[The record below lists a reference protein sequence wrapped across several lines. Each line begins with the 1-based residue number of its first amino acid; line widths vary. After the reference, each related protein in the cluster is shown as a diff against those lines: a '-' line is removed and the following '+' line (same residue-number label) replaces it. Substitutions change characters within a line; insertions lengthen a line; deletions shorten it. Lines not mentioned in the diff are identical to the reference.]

1 MKTTHAAILPLIALS
16 VALPTF
22 ASASGT
28 PGKSRRDAPNP
39 AGYSVHAT
47 RRDSPDD
54 FNAFL
59 NRCSLE
65 ERVSLMQA
73 LMGFENEHLS
83 RHHFGLLSGLK
94 DWTDYAS
101 RKKDATPERPIRP
114 KTFNDVPPETV
125 VDAIRRGILPESCVS
140 PAAIRKELQWT
151 CCSKLRFHALNHRK
165 VNYHKEAL
173 QWVCEKRGIP
183 KSPVRNLS
191 TYELE
196 RKFVERY
203 FAQVWD
209 SLKPAQKAE
218 LLRKIEKSSKSTI
231 ANKAGIAAMS
241 GGAAMAALGTTV
253 AFTGFAFYTTMST
266 VIASAAGWVGATL
279 PFSAYTGASTT
290 VAVCAGPVGWCI
302 AGAGLAGGAVL
313 ASWPDSQRTANFVV
327 AAHLIK
333 ARWAARDGIETVM
346 PPRVGKNG
354 IPAPIVPKGFVRAG
368 NCKTGRPVDV
378 PIPTSRPIKRIL
390 IAGADG
396 TAALN
401 TVVLVEEGKKTEY
414 PLSVRLSPGETR
426 LIELGGRRKATGIRV
441 SSGGKGTFDVYVH

>member
-1 MKTTHAAILPLIALS
+1 MKTLRTILIPLSVLS
-16 VALPTF
+16 VAVPAF
-22 ASASGT
+22 AGA
-28 PGKSRRDAPNP
+28 PGSDRKTIP
-39 AGYSVHAT
+39 AKPVAEVYSVHAT
-47 RRDSPDD
+47 RRDNSCD
-54 FNAFL
+54 FNVFL
-59 NRCSLE
+59 NSCSLE

-83 RHHFGLLSGLK
+83 RHFFGLLAGLE

-101 RKKDATPERPIRP
+101 REKDATPERPIRP

-151 CCSKLRFHALNHRK
+151 CFSKLRYHAMDHRK

-183 KSPVRNLS
+183 KSLVRNLS

-209 SLKPAQKAE
+209 TLTPAQRAK
-218 LLRKIEKSSKSTI
+218 LLRRIEKSSKSTI

-253 AFTGFAFYTTMST
+253 AFSGFAFYTTMST

-313 ASWPDSQRTANFVV
+313 AGWPDSQRTANFVV

-333 ARWAARDGIETVM
+333 ARRAARDGIRTVM
-346 PPRVGKNG
+346 PPRVTKDGNRV
-354 IPAPIVPKGFVRAG
+354 PVVPKGFVRAG
-368 NCKTGRPVDV
+368 GFKTGKPVDV
-378 PIPTSRPIKRIL
+378 PIPTSRPIKQIL
-390 IAGADG
+390 IAGEKGAV
-396 TAALN
+396 AVN
-401 TVVLVEEGKKTEY
+401 TVVLVEGGSRTDY
-414 PLSVRLSPGETR
+414 PMAIRLAPGETR
-426 LIELGGRRKATGIRV
+426 LIELGGHRKATGIRV
-441 SSGGKGTFDVYVH
+441 SSGGKGSFGIYVH